1 MAKKNKAQL
10 TPEELAEKKLKKRK
24 GWARVGAVA
33 CALAITAAV
42 YAVGAKDGHKIKQVE
57 ETPQVVTQ
65 VVKVEASTQKT
76 ETTTEATTKAAETT
90 TKAAET
96 TTKASSDS
104 SSDGGILDTI
114 TGLLGGLGD
123 IGSLG
128 DMDFS
133 GAGDTIEGVGNTA
146 KDFFYDIADKIEN
159 GDSLGDI
166 GGDIGGDIIGGLG
179 Q

>member
-10 TPEELAEKKLKKRK
+10 TPEELAAKKLKTRK

-114 TGLLGGLGD
+114 TGLIGG
-123 IGSLG
+123 LG

-146 KDFFYDIADKIEN
+146 KDFFYDIADKIES

-166 GGDIGGDIIGGLG
+166 GGDIVGGLG

>member
-65 VVKVEASTQKT
+65 VVKVESTTQKT

-114 TGLLGGLGD
+114 TGLIGG
-123 IGSLG
+123 LG

>member
-1 MAKKNKAQL
+1 M
-10 TPEELAEKKLKKRK
+10 
-24 GWARVGAVA
+24 
-33 CALAITAAV
+33 
-42 YAVGAKDGHKIKQVE
+42 
-57 ETPQVVTQ
+57 VTQ

-114 TGLLGGLGD
+114 TGLIGG
-123 IGSLG
+123 LG

-146 KDFFYDIADKIEN
+146 KDFFYDIADKIES

-166 GGDIGGDIIGGLG
+166 GGDIVGGLG

>member
-24 GWARVGAVA
+24 GWARVGAVV
-33 CALAITAAV
+33 CALAITVAV
-42 YAVGAKDGHKIKQVE
+42 YSVGSKGGHKIKQVE

-65 VVKVEASTQKT
+65 VVKVETTTKKA
-76 ETTTEATTKAAETT
+76 ETTTEATTKAPETTKAAETT
-90 TKAAET
+90 TKA
-96 TTKASSDS
+96 ASSDS

-123 IGSLG
+123 IDL
-128 DMDFS
+128 S

-159 GDSLGDI
+159 GDSI
-166 GGDIGGDIIGGLG
+166 GDIGGDIIGGIG
-179 Q
+179 K

>member
-1 MAKKNKAQL
+1 MAKKNKIQL
-10 TPEELAEKKLKKRK
+10 TPEELAAKKLKTRK

-42 YAVGAKDGHKIKQVE
+42 YALGSKDGHKIKQVE
-57 ETPQVVTQ
+57 EAPQVVTQ
-65 VVKVEASTQKT
+65 VVTVAATTQKT
-76 ETTTEATTKAAETT
+76 ETTTEATTKAPET

-96 TTKASSDS
+96 TTKAASSDS
-104 SSDGGILDTI
+104 SSDGGIMDTI

-123 IGSLG
+123 IDL
-128 DMDFS
+128 S

-159 GDSLGDI
+159 GEGI
-166 GGDIGGDIIGGLG
+166 GDIGGDIIGGIGGSIG

>member
-10 TPEELAEKKLKKRK
+10 TPEELAEKKLKTRK
-24 GWARVGAVA
+24 GWARVGAVV

-114 TGLLGGLGD
+114 TGLIGG
-123 IGSLG
+123 LG

-146 KDFFYDIADKIEN
+146 KDFFYDIADKIES

-166 GGDIGGDIIGGLG
+166 GGDIVGGLG

>member
-10 TPEELAEKKLKKRK
+10 TPEELAAKKLKTRK

-42 YAVGAKDGHKIKQVE
+42 YVVGSKDGHKIKQVE

-114 TGLLGGLGD
+114 TGLIGG
-123 IGSLG
+123 LG

-146 KDFFYDIADKIEN
+146 KDFFYDIADKIES

-166 GGDIGGDIIGGLG
+166 GGDIVGGLG